1 MWSLEGA
8 DMALETAHMNQEI
21 SWGPVLCGL
30 SRVPAKHFSNTSHF
44 DLKRSSPLLPVL
56 PQDVTGNTSTW
67 QWRRDFV
74 CMYYSAVPLSFQT
87 KHLRAILTRR
97 VSWIPQDFFL
107 FGGKWLW
114 FLWKAGMLYSY
125 QASRFKTHPS
135 LWRHEKEDG
144 CYGVSPGPSITCS
157 SARRSNRNDGD
168 FNNQTLAGKVNE
180 FVFQQAGMRKS
191 SRHFS
196 RLTERQ
202 TAKKNLRTPTDIHRF
217 KVQTTLDPIDFH
229 CMAKTDI
236 FKITTWILIFFNHI
250 NSHFSQKQEQKKTWR
265 FGVGSFFSFFKKKL
279 LFSS

>member
-97 VSWIPQDFFL
+97 
-107 FGGKWLW
+107 
-114 FLWKAGMLYSY
+114 
-125 QASRFKTHPS
+125 
-135 LWRHEKEDG
+135 
-144 CYGVSPGPSITCS
+144 
-157 SARRSNRNDGD
+157 SA
-168 FNNQTLAGKVNE
+168 E
-180 FVFQQAGMRKS
+180 F
-191 SRHFS
+191 
-196 RLTERQ
+196 
-202 TAKKNLRTPTDIHRF
+202 LRT
-217 KVQTTLDPIDFH
+217 
-229 CMAKTDI
+229 
-236 FKITTWILIFFNHI
+236 
-250 NSHFSQKQEQKKTWR
+250 
-265 FGVGSFFSFFKKKL
+265 
-279 LFSS
+279 FSSSEVNGCGFCGRQVCYTHTRHPALNTSVSLKARKRRWMLWGQSRAFHHMFLCSQVQQKRRRL